1 MTREIF
7 NKATHIDHDITV
19 LKNIKFEQD
28 RRNWVGFRTFRTP
41 TGEESSFWDS
51 EIQDDFRNF
60 IDSELEKAQ
69 KLLQEL

>member
-7 NKATHIDHDITV
+7 DKATHIDHDIVV

-28 RRNWVGFRTFRTP
+28 KNHWVGFRTP
-41 TGEESSFWDS
+41 SGEESSFWDS
-51 EIQDDFRNF
+51 EIQDDFKNF
-60 IDSELEKAQ
+60 IDFELEKAQ

>member
-1 MTREIF
+1 MTQEIF

-28 RRNWVGFRTFRTP
+28 KNHWVGFRTP
-41 TGEESSFWDS
+41 LSEEDSFWDS
-51 EIQDDFRNF
+51 DIKDDFKNF
-60 IDSELEKAQ
+60 INSELEKAQ

>member
-1 MTREIF
+1 MTQEIF
-7 NKATHIDHDITV
+7 DKATYINHDITI

-28 RRNWVGFRTFRTP
+28 RRHWVEFRTP
-41 TGEESSFWDS
+41 SGEESSFWDS